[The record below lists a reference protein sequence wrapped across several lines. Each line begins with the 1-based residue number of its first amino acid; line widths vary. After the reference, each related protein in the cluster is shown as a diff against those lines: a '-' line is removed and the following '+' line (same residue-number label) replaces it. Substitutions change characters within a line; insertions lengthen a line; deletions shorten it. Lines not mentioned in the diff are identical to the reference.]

1 MTIINKDR
9 LSRLIEICST
19 LFAFALA
26 LYSIMT
32 LWQPLL
38 PHTYSRLLH
47 YGTVPAADLLTSA
60 TIAVNLIHQHGN
72 LFNWAF
78 PPAPYLFPDLLL
90 CLLIALFSKN
100 IFAVVFIFGLIQT
113 SYFVFSSY
121 LLNRVISHD
130 HKEAGRLTLLFLLF
144 ALWLLSYPQLLST
157 FGTINAML
165 VPSIHFGVTIMT
177 LTLLPILIILLRS
190 TTTRLPLLLLF
201 ILVFICIT
209 VSDLLF
215 LAYFAAPAI
224 AALLLSKLALPMQR
238 NRMFAIGLIAI
249 LSIVSWLIYQWLP
262 IFIHRLSTPITFHRY
277 YLTHLAMLLAT
288 FFRHSPILASM
299 WLLFIVFAPLSWLS
313 TYRKHHTHTH
323 TIDFVTR
330 FLFLQIIIGLFALIP
345 VNGLLQELPFNP
357 SMRYLQ
363 PMITLPTFIG
373 LPLLL
378 YKHAAPL
385 NRLIRSTPLYC
396 TILLALALSTVIN
409 KPALN
414 LNKKIDVYPADIACL
429 DKHVNELGL
438 HDGIV
443 GYFDYYV
450 LSQFNRSGINVA
462 LGEAGKTV
470 IYKNYWNSRLD
481 DYRNKNFDFVVTT
494 ILQINNEM
502 ARQTWLS
509 PENVRRI
516 IGPPATTFSCG
527 PLHVY
532 VYRHGEINRA
542 FHSQEISSPTDE
554 RGVNQGQ

>member
-1 MTIINKDR
+1 MTTVNKHR
-9 LSRLIEICST
+9 LSRLIETCST

-32 LWQPLL
+32 LWQPPL

-47 YGTVPAADLLTSA
+47 YGTVPAADLLTIT

-90 CLLIALFSKN
+90 CLIIALFCKN
-100 IFAVVFIFGLIQT
+100 ILAVVFVFGLIQAV
-113 SYFVFSSY
+113 YFVFSSY
-121 LLNRVISHD
+121 LLNRMISHN

-144 ALWLLSYPQLLST
+144 ALWLLCYPQLLST

-177 LTLLPILIILLRS
+177 LTLLPILIMLLRS
-190 TTTRLPLLLLF
+190 TTPLLLLLF
-201 ILVFICIT
+201 IPLFILTTI
-209 VSDLLF
+209 SDLLF

-224 AALLLSKLALPMQR
+224 VALLLSKLTTPMQR
-238 NRMFAIGLIAI
+238 NRMLALALLSI
-249 LSIVSWLIYQWLP
+249 LSILSWLIYQRLP

-277 YLTHLAMLLAT
+277 YLTHLVMLLAT

-299 WLLFIVFAPLSWLS
+299 WLLFAVFAPLSWLH
-313 TYRKHHTHTH
+313 TYRKPNNHYH

-363 PMITLPTFIG
+363 PMITLPTVIG

-385 NRLIRSTPLYC
+385 NRLIHSTPLYC
-396 TILLALALSTVIN
+396 TVLLALALSTVIN

-429 DKHVNELGL
+429 DRHANELGL
-438 HDGIV
+438 HNGIV
-443 GYFDYYV
+443 DYFDYYT
-450 LSQFNRSGINVA
+450 LSQFNRSGISVA

-481 DYRNKNFDFVVTT
+481 DYRNKKFDFVVTT
-494 ILQINNEM
+494 TLQINNEM

-516 IGPPATTFSCG
+516 IGPPETTFSCG
-527 PLHVY
+527 PLYVY
-532 VYRHGEINRA
+532 VYRHGEINHA
-542 FHSQEISSPTDE
+542 FHSKDTLGHPLPQAGEE
-554 RGVNQGQ
+554 